1 MGYLYRMI
9 VPRALRRAALLL
21 AGLFL
26 TFDSPAAEPSVVGRQ
41 FTVYESGASRVLVA
55 FTSRS
60 VRVGGRGEVL
70 PALPQVTVP
79 ARTRDEAAALAE
91 RYRPVA
97 WSPAGVGGHYT
108 FTFSSPLEALAGAER
123 LWADGIAASPVLLRE
138 KKPRFSPSDPLY
150 RQQWHLSNRGQ
161 NGGTKGIDINVG
173 RAWAQYRGRGVAI
186 AVVDDGLELNHVDLV
201 RNAFPLTKVASRS
214 LHYDFV
220 RGRTNP
226 LPRMMDAHGT
236 AVAGLAAGA
245 SNKFGGVG
253 VAPRARL
260 AGLRL
265 LGAGITD
272 GTEARALGHKSR
284 RLHIYNNS
292 WGPSDDGAEV
302 SGPGPLAAASLR
314 RGVSYGRGGR
324 GSVFVWSAGNG
335 RREFDDANYDGYANS
350 IETIAVGAV
359 SDRGVRTTDSE
370 TGANLVVVAPSSS
383 TRRQG
388 LITADLSGSRGYNRR
403 GSNDG
408 MVIPRKNVRDRDFT
422 NDFGGTSGAAPIVS
436 GVIALML
443 EANPKLG
450 WREVQD
456 ILIRTARRVDR
467 SGGGWRR
474 NGAGLWFSHLYGAG
488 LVDASAAVEAA
499 KRTKRLGGVREIRQV
514 WSGPSR
520 AVPDNT
526 ARGVTIDLDFSK
538 QRNLRVEHVQ
548 FLVTVA
554 HEYRGDLRYELI
566 SPAGTVSVV
575 PARLLDNGTELVQW
589 PFMTVRNWGERSRG
603 VWRVRLIDT
612 ASSDVG
618 AVEEVEVVIRGTT
631 VTKT

>member
-1 MGYLYRMI
+1 MVAI
-9 VPRALRRAALLL
+9 CF
-21 AGLFL
+21 AGLTL
-26 TFDSPAAEPSVVGRQ
+26 PLSSPASSLSGAGQR
-41 FTVYESGASRVLVA
+41 FTVHESGVQRVLVA
-55 FTSRS
+55 ATALY
-60 VRVGGRGEVL
+60 VRDGGRGELLRVR
-70 PALPQVTVP
+70 PEVTVP
-79 ARTRDEAAALAE
+79 ARSLDEAAALAA
-91 RYRPVA
+91 RYKPAA
-97 WSPAGVGGHYT
+97 WAPAGIGGYYT
-108 FTFSSPLEALAGAER
+108 FVFGGSLEALGAAER

-138 KKPRFSPSDPLY
+138 KKPRFRPADPLY

-161 NGGTKGIDINVG
+161 NGGTKGIDINVA

-186 AVVDDGLELNHVDLV
+186 AVVDDGLELNHVDLA
-201 RNAFPLTKVASRS
+201 RNVFPLTKVASRS

-236 AVAGLAAGA
+236 AVAGLVAGSA
-245 SNKFGGVG
+245 NEFGGVG

-272 GTEARALGHKSR
+272 GTEARALGYKSR

-302 SGPGPLAAASLR
+302 SGPGPLAAAALR

-350 IETIAVGAV
+350 VETIAVGAV
-359 SDRGVRTTDSE
+359 SDRGLRTSDSE

-403 GSNDG
+403 GGNDG
-408 MVIPRKNVRDRDFT
+408 SVIPRKNVRDRDFT

-474 NGAGLWFSHLYGAG
+474 NGAGLWFSHNYGAG

-499 KRTKRLGGVREIRQV
+499 KRAKRLGGVREIRQV
-514 WSGPSR
+514 WGGPMR
-520 AVPDNT
+520 PIPDNN
-526 ARGVTIDLDFSK
+526 ARGVTIDLDFRG
-538 QRNLRVEHVQ
+538 QTNLRVEHVQ
-548 FLVTVA
+548 FLVTVS
-554 HEYRGDLRYELI
+554 HDYRGDLRYELI

-575 PARLLDNGTELVQW
+575 PARFLDNGTELVQW
-589 PFMTVRNWGERSRG
+589 PFMTVRNWGEHSFG

-612 ASSDVG
+612 DASGEGSL
-618 AVEEVEVVIRGTT
+618 EEVEVVIRGTA